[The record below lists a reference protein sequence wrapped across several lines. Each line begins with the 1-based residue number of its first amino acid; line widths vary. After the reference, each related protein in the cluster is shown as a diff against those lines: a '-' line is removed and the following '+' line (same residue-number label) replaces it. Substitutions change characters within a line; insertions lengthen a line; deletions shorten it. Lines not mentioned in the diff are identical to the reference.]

1 MTNHCHAPVSIVIVD
16 DHPLFRSGL
25 RQAVEKGGGFA
36 VVAEAGDGLTALEHV
51 RTFQPAIVVL
61 DLDMPA
67 MNGLDAA
74 KHIIKEKLPTTV
86 IILTMYDDEEM
97 FNEAMD
103 MGVMGYILKESA
115 TEDIVRGLEAVSRGE
130 YFVSPKLSS
139 IVLKSRLPRHST
151 TEDRRGLLLLSP
163 SERRILE
170 LVAEDRTST
179 KIAEI
184 LGISTRTV
192 ENHRTNICAKLGLSG
207 KNALLRYALM
217 HRGQI

>member
-1 MTNHCHAPVSIVIVD
+1 MTDHRQAPVSIVIAD

-25 RQAVEKGGGFA
+25 RQAVEKHEDYL
-36 VVAEAGDGLTALEHV
+36 VVAEAGDGRTALEHV
-51 RTFQPAIVVL
+51 RTYTPAIVVL
-61 DLDMPA
+61 DLDMPV
-67 MNGLDAA
+67 MNGLDTA
-74 KHIIKEKLPTTV
+74 KQIIKEKLPTTV

-115 TEDIVRGLEAVSRGE
+115 TEDIIRGLEAVSHGE

-139 IVLKSRLPRHST
+139 IVLKSRLPRHSA

-163 SERRILE
+163 SERRILK
-170 LVAEDRTST
+170 LVAEDKTSAE
-179 KIAEI
+179 IAEI

-217 HRGQI
+217 HRGQL